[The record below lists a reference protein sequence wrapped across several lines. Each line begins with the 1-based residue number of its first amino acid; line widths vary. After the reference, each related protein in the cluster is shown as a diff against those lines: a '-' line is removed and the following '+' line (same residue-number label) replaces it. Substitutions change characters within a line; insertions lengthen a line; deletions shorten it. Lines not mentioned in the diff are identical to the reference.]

1 MNQTTELSAE
11 AKDFRLAE
19 LLVQISHRRQRGE
32 GVELESFCRQFPE
45 HASELRSL
53 WGVLMLTEAAAQY
66 HDTPDPTLDPA
77 NGQRPPAAAAQLPRV
92 FGDFVLLCEL
102 GRGGMGVVYL
112 ADQPRLGR
120 LVAVKCLL
128 EHRALVD
135 TDRKRFLAE
144 AQANA
149 KLDHHGIVPVY
160 QVGEQ
165 EGTPYIAMQ
174 YVPGVNLAQR
184 LLQGPLPTRQAVQWI
199 SQVARAVHFA
209 HQQGVLHRDL
219 KPSNILIDE
228 HQHARLTDFGLAKII
243 LGDSLQRRADLTATG
258 DLLGTPMY
266 MSPEQASGSGAG
278 LGPQSDIYSLGA
290 VLYELLT
297 GRPPHRATTPLQWMR
312 EVIDEDPIPPRML
325 QPSLDRGLEMILIQ
339 CLQKP
344 PDLRYS
350 SAEALADDLDAY
362 LADEPIQAQSGH
374 LVQVFARLFRE
385 THHAAV
391 LENWGLLWMWHAVV
405 LLIAS
410 AATEAIRW
418 SGTLSRIP
426 YAALWVVGLSAWAAV
441 FWLLRRRMGPV
452 TFVERQIAHV
462 WGASMI
468 ATASLFPL
476 EAWLELPP
484 LALSPLLG
492 VISGMVFI
500 IKAGILSGIFY
511 IQAICLF
518 LCAIAMAI
526 FPDVAHL
533 IFGVVSAACFWIPGA
548 KYHRQSRRPQQG
560 KAL

>member
-1 MNQTTELSAE
+1 
-11 AKDFRLAE
+11 
-19 LLVQISHRRQRGE
+19 
-32 GVELESFCRQFPE
+32 
-45 HASELRSL
+45 
-53 WGVLMLTEAAAQY
+53 
-66 HDTPDPTLDPA
+66 
-77 NGQRPPAAAAQLPRV
+77 
-92 FGDFVLLCEL
+92 
-102 GRGGMGVVYL
+102 
-112 ADQPRLGR
+112 
-120 LVAVKCLL
+120 
-128 EHRALVD
+128 
-135 TDRKRFLAE
+135 
-144 AQANA
+144 
-149 KLDHHGIVPVY
+149 
-160 QVGEQ
+160 
-165 EGTPYIAMQ
+165 
-174 YVPGVNLAQR
+174 
-184 LLQGPLPTRQAVQWI
+184 
-199 SQVARAVHFA
+199 
-209 HQQGVLHRDL
+209 
-219 KPSNILIDE
+219 
-228 HQHARLTDFGLAKII
+228 
-243 LGDSLQRRADLTATG
+243 
-258 DLLGTPMY
+258 
-266 MSPEQASGSGAG
+266 
-278 LGPQSDIYSLGA
+278 
-290 VLYELLT
+290 
-297 GRPPHRATTPLQWMR
+297 
-312 EVIDEDPIPPRML
+312 
-325 QPSLDRGLEMILIQ
+325 
-339 CLQKP
+339 
-344 PDLRYS
+344 
-350 SAEALADDLDAY
+350 
-362 LADEPIQAQSGH
+362 
-374 LVQVFARLFRE
+374 
-385 THHAAV
+385 
-391 LENWGLLWMWHAVV
+391 MWHAVV